1 MEKGECFNF
10 NHSLGSLPFS
20 IHHHE
25 TSRSS
30 LLFQPADLL
39 PCLFYFHALIFAAF
53 SSVNFLLLLT
63 LRKIRKLKADLEKIL
78 AFNLALGDIVFLG
91 KVCFDMLESRGFGDL
106 VRLFSMF
113 ETI

>member
-1 MEKGECFNF
+1 M
-10 NHSLGSLPFS
+10 
-20 IHHHE
+20 
-25 TSRSS
+25 
-30 LLFQPADLL
+30 FQLADLL

-53 SSVNFLLLLT
+53 WECKLST
-63 LRKIRKLKADLEKIL
+63 LNNTQKDQKVTADLEKIL